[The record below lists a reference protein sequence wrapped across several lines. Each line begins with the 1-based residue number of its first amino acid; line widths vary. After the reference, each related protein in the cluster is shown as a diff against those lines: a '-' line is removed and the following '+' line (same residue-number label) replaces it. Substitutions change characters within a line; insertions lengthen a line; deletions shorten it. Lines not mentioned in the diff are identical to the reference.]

1 MSDPAPP
8 DEREGADGTTG
19 DADATAGGPD
29 EAVETGPVATDGG
42 TAAGA
47 TEESDLARL
56 DRMLRSR
63 FSPYPIVKKEFYD
76 TVRSRTLLVLSTV
89 FVGLFVLS
97 PALALYTQL
106 GQQIQQEEGV
116 TVTTNAFIPPA
127 LGRIASVL
135 VPIIAIAVTYAAI
148 AGERERGS
156 LKLLLSLPYTR
167 GEVVAGK
174 VAGRGAVVGI
184 PLVASLLI
192 SALVF
197 VPSAIAVKPV
207 GYLVFAALTGLLALA
222 FVALSVG
229 ISAWARS
236 TRAAMFGT
244 VGLFVYFFALW
255 NPSANGLGNL
265 LSNYTDT
272 GSAMI
277 VKVQLAFK
285 LLNPTQAYQSL
296 LTAWVSGE
304 STAVARASMFGGL
317 FSGRGGLIR
326 RQFVAQQLEGSVPVY
341 LSDGAALV
349 ALVLWLVVPLALGY
363 RAFERGDL

>member
-1 MSDPAPP
+1 M
-8 DEREGADGTTG
+8 DED
-19 DADATAGGPD
+19 
-29 EAVETGPVATDGG
+29 
-42 TAAGA
+42 
-47 TEESDLARL
+47 L
-56 DRMLRSR
+56 DRAREALAPVDDYLSQI
-63 FSPYPIVKKEFYD
+63 SWYPIAKKEFQD
-76 TVRSRTLLVLSTV
+76 TVRTKSVVVLW
-89 FVGLFVLS
+89 LFFLTMY
-97 PALALYTQL
+97 PLPIAILLYTDF
-106 GQQIQQEEGV
+106 GQQARGITALVGSQA
-116 TVTTNAFIPPA
+116 TAFS
-127 LGRIASVL
+127 SVL
-135 VPIIAIAVTYAAI
+135 VPIAAVALSYSAISA
-148 AGERERGS
+148 ERERGS